1 MELSKEKNINLASLS
16 TIQKILLLQHYLKE
30 MTSIKERFIGNKNK
44 MLEKLD
50 SNCYAYYKN
59 KIYMKKIFDYCGAHK
74 YKPEENKNY
83 QLKENPKLYL
93 KELYKP
99 LHDFYFL
106 IRNDNSLMLKIIELS
121 DILIYEELSDFF
133 VNNLYENIIKSSF
146 EYDELMLMIYLL
158 LEKLIIEK
166 FPDNIDK
173 NKDVPIYY
181 INNSFIYYAIKALTR
196 KIDLRN
202 FLFTTLNDFF
212 VRIESFTIPLSVD
225 INIVNR
231 YVKIKDRKKHL
242 SFMRN
247 INSLTEEEIKRNK
260 KEFKKMNKKDNLFNP
275 NPSGNMYLKR
285 TKRIVLGKSI
295 VKFGDD
301 SSNDNYNENGN
312 LISLEEKLT
321 QTHTLIDDSISNKPK
336 LSQDINNDKNYK
348 KFEKRKTEK
357 KEDKKDNDNKEEKIF
372 EEINLGINIT
382 KNKSEQ
388 DNTTN
393 LNLPKGNF
401 INITKNK
408 SDNKGKD
415 DIENQLDENNQIKID
430 IFFEDSCITIKK
442 LKEYLSKYEKNKDN
456 DKMRINL
463 AMKEYLNILINQKF
477 QEGNK
482 DKNKEDKEIFSTSI
496 IVEKLKEDRKIK
508 QSDSFIGLMRRI
520 RFNHTIITG
529 IISEIINK
537 LKDNLISSPYY
548 IKCIAKMIEILLNK
562 KYNILAK
569 NKLSNYQ
576 LFMFEISFIIGN
588 IILPILKKPEYN
600 GMETTNVI
608 SDVASENLKLLSN
621 ILDKM
626 GTGNLFNKNNE
637 PYMTIFNKFII
648 ETMPQLFELVEYIE
662 KHFELPAKI
671 KKLIYAYDKQKI
683 INYDY
688 FKENPEE
695 TINYQSICF
704 SWKNVYILLQIIDKY
719 KNIFIDE
726 NNNKEQKLILQKFL
740 DHKDKYIIY
749 FTQGLKDKKLD
760 YFYITKD
767 LYQEKFD
774 KKIKSIIQDNFI
786 YVIPKPTNDI
796 ITAFKKCIIEVL
808 NYANKIQKES
818 FYELTEMKDIKTIP
832 KRSKKSKKEEEK
844 KINSDNNIIINNQIN
859 KKNSLANRLRNSL
872 VKIALTNKDEDADFR
887 DVLFPQI
894 RKNINFEINYNV
906 DNNEVQRIIFCT
918 NYIHLYM
925 RNIPSIYKK
934 NNYSLVFSELIIETK
949 SNIEYLKTNALLEYY
964 KKLKEAEKLNMMNSS
979 YQNQIQN
986 LEKLKCIEYLYNKL
1000 LLSINFNIEKDPRNI
1015 ISNIEYQINQNK
1027 NNNNNQ
1033 NIDVID
1039 YFSRQ
1044 NQPIQNMIDSFQDF
1058 HIYEEEYDNILDIEE
1073 KTEVPEALN
1082 DYFKEMK
1089 HLIKKEKII
1098 QRFNKDELEKIIY
1111 DLENYILTKMYD
1123 KLFPFEYTKKDVF
1136 FYKKCKRLG
1145 FIKPE
1150 NFIDN
1155 KKIINENL
1163 WNQALKYFDYLDDKI
1178 TPIDK
1183 IRNLANALEILQNSI
1198 NFTSGKDELGV
1209 DDIIKPLAYIVIKAK
1224 PRNIYSNQQYCEL
1237 YLNSELSKRGYGVI
1251 LSQLNLVINIIENMK
1266 YNDLIGVSEE
1276 QFGKDDENENDDEN

>member
-1 MELSKEKNINLASLS
+1 MELSKEKHINLASLS

-50 SNCYAYYKN
+50 SNCCEYYKN

-166 FPDNIDK
+166 FPDNIDI

-202 FLFTTLNDFF
+202 FLFTILNDFF

-231 YVKIKDRKKHL
+231 YVTIKDRKKYI
-242 SFMRN
+242 SFMRST
-247 INSLTEEEIKRNK
+247 NSLTKEEITRNK
-260 KEFKKMNKKDNLFNP
+260 KEFKKMSKKDNFFKP
-275 NPSGNMYLKR
+275 NPSGNMFLKR
-285 TKRIVLGKSI
+285 TKKIVLGESI
-295 VKFGDD
+295 VTFD
-301 SSNDNYNENGN
+301 NDNNDDDNNENGN
-312 LISLEEKLT
+312 LIGLEEKLT
-321 QTHTLIDDSISNKPK
+321 QTYSLMDDNISNKPK
-336 LSQDINNDKNYK
+336 LSQDININENNFK

-357 KEDKKDNDNKEEKIF
+357 KNEKKDNDKANEKIF
-372 EEINLGINIT
+372 EEINFPKSIS

-388 DNTTN
+388 KNDEN
-393 LNLPKGNF
+393 LLKEK
-401 INITKNK
+401 INILNIAKNK
-408 SDNKGKD
+408 SDKGKNN
-415 DIENQLDENNQIKID
+415 DIENQLDENGQIKVD
-430 IFFEDSCITIKK
+430 IFFEDNSITNKK
-442 LKEYLSKYEKNKDN
+442 LKEYLSEYEKNKN
-456 DKMRINL
+456 NNKIRIYL

-477 QEGNK
+477 KEENNKYKNK
-482 DKNKEDKEIFSTSI
+482 DDKEIFSTSI
-496 IVEKLKEDRKIK
+496 IIEELKKDREIK
-508 QSDSFIGLMRRI
+508 QTDSFIGLMRKI
-520 RFNHTIITG
+520 RFNYTIITR
-529 IISEIINK
+529 IIVDIINK
-537 LKDNLISSPYY
+537 LKDNLISCPYS
-548 IKCIAKMIEILLNK
+548 IKCISKIIEFLLKK
-562 KYNILAK
+562 KYSK
-569 NKLSNYQ
+569 NKLSSYQ
-576 LFMFEISFIIGN
+576 LFMFEINFIIGN
-588 IILPILKKPEYN
+588 IILPILKNPDYN
-600 GMETTNVI
+600 GIETTNVI
-608 SDVASENLKLLSN
+608 SDIASDSLKILSS
-621 ILDKM
+621 IFDKM
-626 GTGNLFNKNNE
+626 VKGNLFNKNSD

-648 ETMPQLFELVEYIE
+648 ETMPQLFETMEYIE
-662 KHFELPAKI
+662 KNFELPDKF
-671 KKLIYAYDKQKI
+671 KNLIDVCDKNDKSKKI

-695 TINYQSICF
+695 NINFQSVCF
-704 SWKNVYILLQIIDKY
+704 SWKNVYILLQVIDKY
-719 KNIFIDE
+719 KIKFIDE
-726 NNNKEQKLILQKFL
+726 NNNEEQKLILKLFL
-740 DHKDKYIIY
+740 DNQDKYIY
-749 FTQGLKDKKLD
+749 HFTEELKEKKFN
-760 YFYITKD
+760 YFYLTKD
-767 LYQEKFD
+767 LYKETFD
-774 KKIKSIIQDNFI
+774 EKIKAIIEDNFI
-786 YVIPKPTNDI
+786 HVIPKPNNDI

-818 FYELTEMKDIKTIP
+818 FYELTERKEIKTIP
-832 KRSKKSKKEEEK
+832 KRHKKSKKEKEEEK
-844 KINSDNNIIINNQIN
+844 KINNNNIGTKINTIN
-859 KKNSLANRLRNSL
+859 KLINSLRNSF
-872 VKIALTNKDEDADFR
+872 VKISLTNKDEDADFR
-887 DVLFPQI
+887 NILFPQI
-894 RKNINFEINYNV
+894 RNNINFEIYYDE
-906 DNNEVQRIIFCT
+906 DNNEVQRNIFCT
-918 NYIHLYM
+918 NFIHLYM
-925 RNIPSIYKK
+925 RNIPSNYKK
-934 NNYSLVFSELIIETK
+934 NNYSLLFDELIIETK
-949 SNIEYLKTNALLEYY
+949 NNIEFLKTNVLFEYY
-964 KKLKEAEKLNMMNSS
+964 KKVKESEKLNMMNSN
-979 YQNQIQN
+979 YHNQIQK
-986 LEKLKCIEYLYNKL
+986 LEKLKCIEYLYNK
-1000 LLSINFNIEKDPRNI
+1000 IIIDPRNI
-1015 ISNIEYQINQNK
+1015 LSKIEDQLGLNK
-1027 NNNNNQ
+1027 NNNYNKSNK
-1033 NIDVID
+1033 DVIEHI
-1039 YFSRQ
+1039 SKK
-1044 NQPIQNMIDSFQDF
+1044 NQQIKNMIDEFPDF
-1058 HIYEEEYDNILDIEE
+1058 HKYEEEYDNILDIEE

-1082 DYFKEMK
+1082 DYFKEMN
-1089 HLIKKEKII
+1089 HLIKKEKIK

-1111 DLENYILTKMYD
+1111 DLENYILSKMYD

-1276 QFGKDDENENDDEN
+1276 QFGKDDEIENDDEN